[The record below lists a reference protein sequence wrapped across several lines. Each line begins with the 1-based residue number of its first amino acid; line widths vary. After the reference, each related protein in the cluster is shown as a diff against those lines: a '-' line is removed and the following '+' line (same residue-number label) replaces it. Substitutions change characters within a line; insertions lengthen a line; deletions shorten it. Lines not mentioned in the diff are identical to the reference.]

1 MFQFGKMQL
10 RAQSASCPRSTSPF
24 GNVKRDMRS
33 VILDE
38 SIDRNMLYIIQQRM
52 RQHNRT
58 GDRCANDVFSFLRI
72 ACVAENIYRE
82 DFILLQRKSDFGHG
96 LTP

>member
-1 MFQFGKMQL
+1 MQL
-10 RAQSASCPRSTSPF
+10 QSTKCILSAFYIAFRQR
-24 GNVKRDMRS
+24 KADMRP

-38 SIDRNMLYIIQQRM
+38 SINRNMLYIIQQRM

-58 GDRCANDVFSFLRI
+58 GDRCTNDVLPFLRI

>member
-1 MFQFGKMQL
+1 MQSQGTKCIL
-10 RAQSASCPRSTSPF
+10 SAFHIAFRQR
-24 GNVKRDMRS
+24 KADMRS

-52 RQHNRT
+52 RQHDRT
-58 GDRCANDVFSFLRI
+58 GDRCANDVFPFLRI

>member
-1 MFQFGKMQL
+1 MQL
-10 RAQSASCPRSTSPF
+10 QSTKCILSVFHIAFRQR
-24 GNVKRDMRS
+24 KADMRS
-33 VILDE
+33 VILNE

-58 GDRCANDVFSFLRI
+58 GDRCANDVFPFLRI
-72 ACVAENIYRE
+72 ACVAENIHRE